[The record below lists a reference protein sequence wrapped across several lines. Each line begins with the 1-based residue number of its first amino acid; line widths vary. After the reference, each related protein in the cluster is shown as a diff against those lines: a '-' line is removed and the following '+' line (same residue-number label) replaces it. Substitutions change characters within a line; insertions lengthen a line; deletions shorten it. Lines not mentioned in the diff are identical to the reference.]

1 MSAAETNDVVAN
13 ALAEVARAR
22 AFRER
27 AEAER
32 KRVFGAIPV
41 RQSVYVLAYRKAKG
55 DEACRQ

>member
-1 MSAAETNDVVAN
+1 MTTPKTNDVVAI

-32 KRVFGAIPV
+32 KRVFGAIPL
-41 RQSVYVLAYRKAKG
+41 RQSVYVLAYRKAQA
-55 DEACRQ
+55 DAACRQ